1 MAKYNYNFL
10 KAAAAN
16 GNRIGGWKELN
27 VYACSKYN
35 YDPKQTKAYY
45 VIYDGGNYLVRGNSI
60 YGTISDTGVVD
71 EWDVCGT
78 WKSPREEKKKVNQP
92 TEDKRSVPASAYSA
106 YMAGATGDSTSV
118 EVSNDDF
125 FLRIDR
131 EINELLVNASKIDL
145 SVSFGV
151 DANS

>member
-1 MAKYNYNFL
+1 MAKYSYSEL
-10 KAAAAN
+10 RSAAAA
-16 GNRIGGWKELN
+16 GRRIGGWKGLN

-78 WKSPREEKKKVNQP
+78 WKSPKEEKKKPAPAP
-92 TEDKRSVPASAYSA
+92 TAEYTTPATGYSA
-106 YMAGATGDSTSV
+106 YMAGASKDAV
-118 EVSNDDF
+118 EVPVDVEDF
-125 FLRIDR
+125 FVRIDR
-131 EINELLVNASKIDL
+131 EINELLANASKVDL
-145 SVSFGV
+145 SVSFGE
-151 DANS
+151 DR